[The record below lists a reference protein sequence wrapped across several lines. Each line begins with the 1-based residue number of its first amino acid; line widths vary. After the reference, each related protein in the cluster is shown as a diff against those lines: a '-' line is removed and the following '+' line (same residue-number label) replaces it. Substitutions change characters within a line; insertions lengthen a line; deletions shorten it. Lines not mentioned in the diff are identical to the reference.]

1 MAVGKEIRGK
11 ISSIKNTQK
20 ITKAMELVAA
30 SKMRRAQERMLA
42 GKAYANGLWSVIS
55 HVAQANT
62 ELSHPWF
69 GQRQVR
75 NVGYVVVSTDRG
87 LCGGLNIN
95 LFRSVA
101 ESMAEWEGDGVKHR
115 TTAIGRKAAGFFQR
129 SSDLVSSEVNLPDAP
144 TVDNLLAA
152 VHVQIE
158 TFNQGG
164 IDKLFL
170 ASNEFINSMLQKPRL
185 VQLLPLHALDS
196 EVFVRAHKWDYLYE
210 PGAEQLLGNLLER
223 YLEVQVYQA
232 VIENIACEQA
242 ARMLAM
248 KSATD
253 NAGELIDDL
262 LLVYNKA
269 RQAAITQEIS
279 EIVGGAAAI

>member
-1 MAVGKEIRGK
+1 MAVGKDIRGK
-11 ISSIKNTQK
+11 ISSIQNTQK

-30 SKMRRAQERMLA
+30 SKMRRAQERMAA
-42 GKAYANGLWSVIS
+42 GKAYAEGLWSVIA

-62 ELSHPWF
+62 EFKHPWF
-69 GQRQVR
+69 VQREVK
-75 NVGYVVVSTDRG
+75 NIGFVVVSTDRG

-95 LFRSVA
+95 LFRTVLD
-101 ESMAEWEGDGVKHR
+101 SMRQWEADQVKHT
-115 TTAIGRKAAGFFQR
+115 TTAIGRKSAVFFQR
-129 SSDLVSSEVNLPDAP
+129 ISTLVSSEINLPDVP
-144 TVDNLLAA
+144 PLDYLLAA
-152 VHVQIE
+152 VRVQINA
-158 TFNQGG
+158 FNNGE

-170 ASNEFINSMLQKPRL
+170 ASNEFINSMVQKPRL
-185 VQLLPLHALDS
+185 VQLLPLHAPDS
-196 EVFVRAHKWDYLYE
+196 EVFEREHEWDYLYE
-210 PGAEQLLGNLLER
+210 PGSEELLGYLLDR

-253 NAGELIDDL
+253 NAGELIDEL
-262 LLVYNKA
+262 LLAYNKA

-279 EIVGGAAAI
+279 EIVGGAAAL